1 LTVAGQAG
9 VARVIDILRDEML
22 VTMRQIGRPTIDALT
37 RDVILDAGAP

>member
-1 LTVAGQAG
+1 
-9 VARVIDILRDEML
+9 ML